1 MLDFDGGYFAGEL
14 NQGLQDTILLWSPIF
29 LAPRTG
35 FMEDNMFQDK
45 GGGEG

>member
-35 FMEDNMFQDK
+35 FVDDNLFQDQ